1 MAEETLKEK
10 TAKGLFWGG
19 VSNGLQQ
26 VLTLVFGVIL
36 LRILDP
42 SDYGVVGMLA
52 IFTGIANTILDCGF
66 TTALT
71 NKKEFKHK
79 DYNAVFWFSLFS
91 GIALYI
97 ILFFSA
103 PLIARFYEKPVL
115 TNLSRFLFLSFLFGS
130 TGVAH
135 HAILFKNLMVKERAK
150 IDIISLFLSGIVG
163 VILALNGFAY
173 WGLAAQTVVYVG
185 SGTLLRWYFSPW
197 RPTFNFDFTPIKEM
211 FSFSS
216 KLFLTNIF
224 WQISSNIFSVV
235 LGKFYNEKEVGYYSQ
250 GNKWMGM
257 GSSVI
262 TGMINGVAQPVLIRM
277 ADDKERQ
284 KNVFRKMLR
293 FGAFVSFPLM
303 LGFAFVGK
311 ELFEIVGGEKWMNI
325 VPYLQILCVWGAA
338 CYMWALYVN
347 LLMTHGKS
355 DIYMWGMLFVGTL
368 QLLIVAV
375 MFPLGIFPM
384 IIGYVIS
391 YFIGL
396 LFWNYFANKLIGIK
410 LREVLKDILP
420 YLLITLGTFVLTWFI
435 TKSIGNVYLL
445 LGAKIFIATAIYIIV
460 MWGSRSVMF
469 KESIE
474 YLKKIT

>member
-224 WQISSNIFSVV
+224 WQISSNIYSVV
-235 LGKFYNEKEVGYYSQ
+235 LGKFYNEKEVGLYSQ

-257 GSSVI
+257 GNSVI

-303 LGFAFVGK
+303 LGFAFISR
-311 ELFEIVGGEKWMNI
+311 ELFFIVGGEKN
-325 VPYLQILCVWGAA
+325 A
-338 CYMWALYVN
+338 
-347 LLMTHGKS
+347 
-355 DIYMWGMLFVGTL
+355 
-368 QLLIVAV
+368 
-375 MFPLGIFPM
+375 
-384 IIGYVIS
+384 
-391 YFIGL
+391 
-396 LFWNYFANKLIGIK
+396 
-410 LREVLKDILP
+410 
-420 YLLITLGTFVLTWFI
+420 
-435 TKSIGNVYLL
+435 
-445 LGAKIFIATAIYIIV
+445 
-460 MWGSRSVMF
+460 
-469 KESIE
+469 
-474 YLKKIT
+474 

>member
-224 WQISSNIFSVV
+224 WQISSNIYSVV
-235 LGKFYNEKEVGYYSQ
+235 LGKFYNEKEVGLYSQ

-257 GSSVI
+257 GNSVI

-303 LGFAFVGK
+303 LGFAFISR
-311 ELFEIVGGEKWMNI
+311 ELFFIVGGEKWI
-325 VPYLQILCVWGAA
+325 DIIPIFQILCIWGAA
-338 CYMWALYVN
+338 SYINTLYSS
-347 LLMTHGKS
+347 LLFSHGKS
-355 DIYMWGMLFVGTL
+355 DVYMWNNILVGSL
-368 QLLIVAV
+368 QILVAV
-375 MFPLGIFPM
+375 IMYPLGLLPM
-384 IIGYVIS
+384 VVGYVIS
-391 YFIGL
+391 SFIGL
-396 LFWNYFANKLIGIK
+396 VLWHYFANKQVGLKI
-410 LREVLKDILP
+410 REILKDIFP
-420 YLLITLGTFVLTWFI
+420 YLFISLAILAVTWFL
-435 TKSIGNVYLL
+435 TKNIENVYLL
-445 LGAKIFIATAIYIIV
+445 LGAKIFIAATIYIVV
-460 MWGSRSVMF
+460 MWGSRSVIF
-469 KESIE
+469 RESIE
-474 YLKKIT
+474 YLKKL